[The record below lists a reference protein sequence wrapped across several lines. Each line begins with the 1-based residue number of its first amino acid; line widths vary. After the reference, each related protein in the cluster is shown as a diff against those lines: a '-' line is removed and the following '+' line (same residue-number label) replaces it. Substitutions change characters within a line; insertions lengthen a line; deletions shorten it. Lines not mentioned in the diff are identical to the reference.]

1 MDRRDF
7 LSLSAVG
14 AGAVLASALPGCAS
28 MAAGGAGGTNDFYFV
43 QLSDTH
49 WGYKGPDNPESAT
62 TLRKAVATVNALP
75 KQPDFIMFTG
85 DLTHTT
91 DDPVERRRR
100 LTEFKQIVS
109 DLKVKTV
116 RFMPGE
122 HDASLDR
129 GAAYR
134 EFFGEPNYS
143 FDHRGIH
150 FVVVDNVSDPGA
162 KIGDEQLAWL
172 SADLAKLDKIAPL
185 VVFTHRPLFDL
196 APKWDW
202 ATRDGAKA
210 IELLMPFKNAT
221 VFYGHIH
228 QEHHQMTGHIA
239 HHSAKSLVFALP
251 VAGSQDKRTPIAW
264 DASAPFKGLGF
275 RGVDADVKEAS
286 YKLTEFPVVRG

>member
-7 LSLSAVG
+7 LNLTTVG
-14 AGAVLASALPGCAS
+14 AGAVLASALPGCAN
-28 MAAGGAGGTNDFYFV
+28 MATGGVGSANDFYFV

-49 WGYKGPDNPESAT
+49 WGYKGPDNPESAN

-129 GAAYR
+129 GVAYR
-134 EFFGEPNYS
+134 EFFGDPNYS

-150 FVVVDNVSDPGA
+150 FVVVDNVSDPGS

-172 SADLAKLDKIAPL
+172 SADLAKLDKAAPL

-210 IELLMPFKNAT
+210 VEMLMPFKNAT

-228 QEHHQMTGHIA
+228 QEHHHMTGHIA

-251 VAGSQDKRTPIAW
+251 VAGSQEKRSPIAW

-275 RGVDADVKEAS
+275 RGVDAVVKEAS
-286 YKLTEFPVVRG
+286 YKVTEFPVVRG

>member
-7 LSLSAVG
+7 LNLTTVG
-14 AGAVLASALPGCAS
+14 AGAVLASALPGCANVT
-28 MAAGGAGGTNDFYFV
+28 MGGVGSANDFYFV

-49 WGYKGPDNPESAT
+49 WGYKGPDNPESAN
-62 TLRKAVATVNALP
+62 TLRKAVAAVNALP

-134 EFFGEPNYS
+134 EFFGDPNYS

-150 FVVVDNVSDPGA
+150 FVVFDNVSDPGS

-172 SADLAKLDKIAPL
+172 SADLAKLDKAAPL

-210 IELLMPFKNAT
+210 VEMLMPFKNAT

-228 QEHHQMTGHIA
+228 QEHHHMTGHIA

-251 VAGSQDKRTPIAW
+251 VAGSQEKRSPIAW

-275 RGVDADVKEAS
+275 RGVDAIVKEAS
-286 YKLTEFPVVRG
+286 YKVTEFPVVRG

>member
-7 LSLSAVG
+7 LNLTTVG
-14 AGAVLASALPGCAS
+14 AGAVLASALPGCAN
-28 MAAGGAGGTNDFYFV
+28 MATGGVGSANDFYFV

-49 WGYKGPDNPESAT
+49 WGYKGPDNPESAN

-109 DLKVKTV
+109 DLKVETV

-129 GAAYR
+129 GVAYR
-134 EFFGEPNYS
+134 EFFGDPNYS

-150 FVVVDNVSDPGA
+150 FVVVDNVSDPGS

-172 SADLAKLDKIAPL
+172 SADLAKLDKAAPL

-210 IELLMPFKNAT
+210 VEMLMPFKNAT

-228 QEHHQMTGHIA
+228 QEHHHMTGHIA

-251 VAGSQDKRTPIAW
+251 VAGSQEKRSPIAW

-275 RGVDADVKEAS
+275 RGVDAVVKEAS
-286 YKLTEFPVVRG
+286 YKVTEFPVVRG